1 MSLSREFTA
10 EIKNINLVEFEINL
24 ISIDIQLYEG
34 DETLDKKEKMK
45 PCTCGEEKMKGC
57 RLRVAHN
64 DCKIKASGGL
74 SGLVPAAS
82 FCKVKRGST
91 RIVILH
97 K

>member
-1 MSLSREFTA
+1 M
-10 EIKNINLVEFEINL
+10 K
-24 ISIDIQLYEG
+24 
-34 DETLDKKEKMK
+34 ETKPCRRRKKMK

-74 SGLVPAAS
+74 SGLLPAAAS
-82 FCKVKRGST
+82 FCKVKRGTTS
-91 RIVILH
+91 IVILR